1 VFRLTGIA
9 PVLSPRQRRA
19 KRSLNAGKINPITME
34 KENWN
39 RSEYQGKSRKQVE
52 GSIYN
57 FVVSLAGLLA
67 TLFFVLID
75 KWTS

>member
-1 VFRLTGIA
+1 
-9 PVLSPRQRRA
+9 
-19 KRSLNAGKINPITME
+19 ME

-67 TLFFVLID
+67 ILLFVLVD